1 MNVGIYCQHVL
12 GLGHLFRTLEIVKAL
27 APDNVSLITGGREFD
42 TGSLDH
48 VRQVQLPGLMMDENF
63 DGLYSV
69 DPGLTVDQVKEARK
83 EMLLETIEQ
92 ESFDAL
98 LIELYPF
105 GRRGFRFE
113 LVPAIEAVRQNNP
126 NCRVFCSIRDI
137 LVEKS
142 DVKKYETRVIKA
154 LNSQFDAVLVHADP
168 RIVRL
173 DETFSRMSQIEVPIR
188 YTGFI
193 TPMPDVQE
201 VGRITGQLKTEK
213 EDRLIVASAG
223 SGSVGADLLKAV
235 VSSLPFLPDH
245 SNTIVKV
252 FTGPYMPTEEVD
264 ELKRLAR
271 NTPVKDIAIETFCD
285 HFVSMLKAADLSV
298 SMAGY
303 NTSMNL
309 AAAGTPG
316 LVLPFDQNREQRMRC
331 EQLAGFAD
339 LTVLGKDDL
348 APEKLADRMAQTLN
362 RSGTVPERRQLNL
375 DGAGESARWIRKAVN
390 P

>member
-69 DPGLTVDQVKEARK
+69 DPGLTVDQVKETRK

-235 VSSLPFLPDH
+235 VSSLPFLPDY

>member
-69 DPGLTVDQVKEARK
+69 DPGLTVDQVKETRK

-201 VGRITGQLKTEK
+201 VKRITGQLKTEK

-235 VSSLPFLPDH
+235 VSSLPFLPDY

-264 ELKRLAR
+264 ELERLAR